1 MKSRFTAIVLSLL
14 FIFSFVSCS
23 AEEVEVKD
31 ITGQGYLK
39 NENTLAVHFI
49 DVGQG
54 DSEFVEFPNGKTMLI
69 DAGEQDAGEDVVAYL
84 NKLNVSVI
92 DYVVA
97 THPHSDHIGG
107 LPAVFDAF
115 DIKAVYMP
123 NAVSDSYSF
132 ELLLDKIEA
141 EGCETIEAK
150 QGVSIFADENL
161 NARFLAP
168 VSAEYDDLNNYSAV
182 LKITYIENSFLF
194 MGDAETLSEKEITDV
209 VSADVIKV
217 GHHGSK
223 TSSSKSFINRVMPRY
238 AVFEVGADNSY
249 GHPNAEVIDRYE
261 RIGAEIL
268 RTDEIGT
275 IVLESDGGSLTDI
288 TNYVMESAGIAPSGD
303 IHTESSTTD
312 TGSIEAAKYVLN
324 TNSKKIHLSG
334 CPSASNISPQN
345 KKATN
350 ETIEELEKQG
360 YTCCKSCN
368 PKG

>member
-1 MKSRFTAIVLSLL
+1 MKSKFTAIVLSLL

-23 AEEVEVKD
+23 AENAEVKD
-31 ITGQGYLK
+31 VSGQGYTK
-39 NENTLAVHFI
+39 DSNTLVVHFI

-54 DSEFVEFPNGKTMLI
+54 DSEFIEFPNGKTMLI

-84 NKLNVSVI
+84 NNLNVSAI
-92 DYVVA
+92 DFVVA

-115 DIKAVYMP
+115 DIKTIYMP
-123 NAVSDSYSF
+123 NAVSNSYSF
-132 ELLLDKIEA
+132 ELLLDKIES

-150 QGVSIFADENL
+150 QGVSVIDDENI

-168 VSAEYDDLNNYSAV
+168 VDDEYDDLNNYSAV
-182 LKITYIENSFLF
+182 LKIIYIEKSFLF
-194 MGDAETLSEKEITDV
+194 MGDAETLSEKEITDD

-238 AVFEVGADNSY
+238 AVFEVGEDNSY
-249 GHPNAEVIDRYE
+249 GHPNAEIIERYE
-261 RIGAEIL
+261 NIGAEIL
-268 RTDEIGT
+268 RTDELGT
-275 IVLESDGGSLTDI
+275 IVLETDGYSFSDI
-288 TNYVMESAGIAPSGD
+288 TNYVMESAGIAPTDDAES
-303 IHTESSTTD
+303 ESSAED
-312 TGSIEAAKYVLN
+312 VKYILN
-324 TNSKKIHLSG
+324 TNSKKIHLSD

-345 KKATN
+345 KKTTN

>member
-1 MKSRFTAIVLSLL
+1 MKSKLTAIVLSLL

-23 AEEVEVKD
+23 AETVEVKD
-31 ITGQGYLK
+31 ITGQGYIK
-39 NENTLAVHFI
+39 NENTLVVHFI

-54 DSEFVEFPNGKTMLI
+54 DSEFIEFPNGKTMLI
-69 DAGEQDAGEDVVAYL
+69 DAGEQDAGEDVVAFL
-84 NKLNVSVI
+84 NNLNVSAI

-115 DIKAVYMP
+115 DVKTVYMP

-150 QGVSIFADENL
+150 QGVSIFGDENL
-161 NARFLAP
+161 TAQFLAP
-168 VSAEYDDLNNYSAV
+168 VSTEYDNLNNYSAV
-182 LKITYIENSFLF
+182 LKITYIDNSFLF

-209 VSADVIKV
+209 ISADVIKV

-249 GHPNAEVIDRYE
+249 GHPNAEVVKRYE
-261 RIGAEIL
+261 DIGAEIL
-268 RTDEIGT
+268 RTDELGT
-275 IVLESDGGSLTDI
+275 IVLESDGDSLTDI
-288 TNYVMESAGIAPSGD
+288 SNYVQESIGTAPSD
-303 IHTESSTTD
+303 DAESESSAED
-312 TGSIEAAKYVLN
+312 VKYILN
-324 TNSKKIHLSG
+324 TNSKKIHLSD

-345 KKATN
+345 KKTTN
-350 ETIEELEKQG
+350 ETIKELEKQG

>member
-14 FIFSFVSCS
+14 LIFSFVSCS
-23 AEEVEVKD
+23 AETVDVKD
-31 ITGQGYLK
+31 ISGQGYTK
-39 NENTLAVHFI
+39 NKDTLVVHFI

-54 DSEFVEFPNGKTMLI
+54 DSEFIEFPNGKTMLI
-69 DAGEQDAGEDVVAYL
+69 DAGEQDAGNDVVAYL
-84 NKLNVSVI
+84 NNLNVSAI
-92 DYVVA
+92 DFVVA

-115 DIKAVYMP
+115 DIKTVYMP

-132 ELLLDKIEA
+132 ELLLDKIDA

-168 VSAEYDDLNNYSAV
+168 VNDEYDDLNNYSAV
-182 LKITYIENSFLF
+182 LKITYIEKSFLF

-209 VSADVIKV
+209 ISADVIKV

-223 TSSSKSFINRVMPRY
+223 TSSSKSFINRVMPRF

-268 RTDEIGT
+268 RTDELGT
-275 IVLESDGGSLTDI
+275 IILETDGYSFSDLSD
-288 TNYVMESAGIAPSGD
+288 YVMESIGTEPSENAQSKNN
-303 IHTESSTTD
+303 TENV
-312 TGSIEAAKYVLN
+312 KYILN
-324 TNSKKIHLSG
+324 MNSKKIHLSD
-334 CPSASNISPQN
+334 CPSVSNISPQN

-350 ETIEELEKQG
+350 ETIEELERQG

>member
-1 MKSRFTAIVLSLL
+1 MKKKIAALLLSLL
-14 FIFSFVSCS
+14 LVFTFASCTAETPQIKDVS
-23 AEEVEVKD
+23 
-31 ITGQGYLK
+31 GQGYVK
-39 NENTLAVHFI
+39 EDNTLVVHFI

-54 DSEFVEFPNGKTMLI
+54 DSEFIEFPNGKTMLI
-69 DAGEQDAGEDVVAYL
+69 DAGEQDAGEEVVAYL
-84 NKLNVSVI
+84 NKLNVSAI
-92 DYVVA
+92 DFVVA

-115 DIKAVYMP
+115 DIKTVYMP

-141 EGCETIEAK
+141 EGCETVEAE
-150 QGVSIFADENL
+150 QGVNIFGDENL
-161 NARFLAP
+161 NAKFLAP
-168 VSAEYDDLNNYSAV
+168 VSTEYDNLNNYSAV
-182 LKITYIENSFLF
+182 LKITYIEKSFLF

-238 AVFEVGADNSY
+238 AVFEVGKDNSY
-249 GHPNAEVIDRYE
+249 GHPNAEIIERYE
-261 RIGAEIL
+261 NIGAEIL
-268 RTDEIGT
+268 RTDELGT
-275 IVLESDGGSLTDI
+275 IVLESDGYNLTDI
-288 TNYVMESAGIAPSGD
+288 SNYVKESIGIASPDNAES
-303 IHTESSTTD
+303 ESS
-312 TGSIEAAKYVLN
+312 IENVKYILN
-324 TNSKKIHLSG
+324 TNSKKIHSND
-334 CPSASNISPQN
+334 CPSVSNISPQN
-345 KKATN
+345 KKTTN

>member
-1 MKSRFTAIVLSLL
+1 MKSKITAFVLSLL
-14 FIFSFVSCS
+14 LIFSFVSCS
-23 AEEVEVKD
+23 AETVEVKD
-31 ITGQGYLK
+31 IAGQGYIK
-39 NENTLAVHFI
+39 NENTLVVHFI

-54 DSEFVEFPNGKTMLI
+54 DSEFIEFPNGKTMLI

-92 DYVVA
+92 DFVVA

-107 LPAVFDAF
+107 MPAVFDAF
-115 DIKAVYMP
+115 DIKTVYMP

-141 EGCETIEAK
+141 EGCEMIEAK
-150 QGVSIFADENL
+150 QGVSVFGDENL
-161 NARFLAP
+161 NAQFLAP
-168 VSAEYDDLNNYSAV
+168 VSTEYDNLNNYSAV

-194 MGDAETLSEKEITDV
+194 MGDAETLSEKEITDD
-209 VSADVIKV
+209 VSADVLKV

-223 TSSSKSFINRVMPRY
+223 TSSSESFINRVMPRY

-249 GHPNAEVIDRYE
+249 GHPHNEVIKRYE
-261 RIGAEIL
+261 DVGAEIL
-268 RTDEIGT
+268 RTDKSGT
-275 IVLESDGGSLTDI
+275 IVLESDGYSLTDI
-288 TNYVMESAGIAPSGD
+288 SNYVKESAGIATSD
-303 IHTESSTTD
+303 KTEIESST
-312 TGSIEAAKYVLN
+312 ENVKYILN
-324 TNSKKIHLSG
+324 TNSKKIHLSD
-334 CPSASNISPQN
+334 CPSVSNISTQN

>member
-1 MKSRFTAIVLSLL
+1 MKSKFTAFLLSLL
-14 FIFSFVSCS
+14 LVFSFASCS

-31 ITGQGYLK
+31 ITGQGYIK
-39 NENTLAVHFI
+39 NKNTLVVHFI

-54 DSEFVEFPNGKTMLI
+54 DSEFIEFPNGKTMLI
-69 DAGEQDAGEDVVAYL
+69 DAGEQDAGETVVSYL
-84 NKLNVSVI
+84 RKINVSSI
-92 DYVVA
+92 DFVVA

-115 DIKAVYMP
+115 DIKTVYMS
-123 NAVSDSYSF
+123 NAVSDSYTF

-150 QGVSIFADENL
+150 QGVSVIDDENI

-168 VSAEYDDLNNYSAV
+168 VNEEYDDLNNYSAV
-182 LKITYIENSFLF
+182 LKITYIEKSFLF
-194 MGDAETLSEKEITDV
+194 MGDAETLSEKEITDD

-223 TSSSKSFINRVMPRY
+223 TSSSKFFINRVMPRY
-238 AVFEVGADNSY
+238 AVFEVGEDNSY
-249 GHPNAEVIDRYE
+249 GHPYSEIIERYE
-261 RIGAEIL
+261 NIGAEIL
-268 RTDEIGT
+268 RTDELGT
-275 IVLESDGGSLTDI
+275 IVLETDGYSLTDVS
-288 TNYVMESAGIAPSGD
+288 NYVKETTEIAPPD
-303 IHTESSTTD
+303 DAERESSAED
-312 TGSIEAAKYVLN
+312 VKYILN
-324 TNSKKIHLSG
+324 TNSKKIHLSD
-334 CPSASNISPQN
+334 CPSVSNISPQN
-345 KKATN
+345 KKTTN